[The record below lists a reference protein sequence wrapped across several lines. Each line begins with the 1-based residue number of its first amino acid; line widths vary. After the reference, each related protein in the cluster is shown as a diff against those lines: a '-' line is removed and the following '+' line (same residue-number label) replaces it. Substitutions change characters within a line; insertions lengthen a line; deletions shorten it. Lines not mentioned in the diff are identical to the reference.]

1 MEATL
6 NNGQFRPGNETPF
19 MYTAFASEGEM
30 LGFYLSLNRFVNPVT
45 YCVQG
50 TDMERLDNLLHTLG
64 KFQLFMG
71 RFGTYQSLGIKPLI
85 EGFGLYMMQQNI
97 SNRERKLAAEHV
109 GYQMKFL
116 MDMTKEIE
124 QARSMSH
131 ILCSHIANVKY
142 LIAKIQG
149 QNQEAV
155 SLSIK

>member
-6 NNGQFRPGNETPF
+6 NNGQFCPGNETPF

-45 YCVQG
+45 YCVQR

-64 KFQLFMG
+64 KF
-71 RFGTYQSLGIKPLI
+71 QSLGIKPLI

-155 SLSIK
+155 SL

>member
-1 MEATL
+1 MPVCVSSVWWFQNLYLFTFSKLMLMEATL

-85 EGFGLYMMQQNI
+85 EGFGLYMMQ
-97 SNRERKLAAEHV
+97 
-109 GYQMKFL
+109 
-116 MDMTKEIE
+116 
-124 QARSMSH
+124 H
-131 ILCSHIANVKY
+131 IIY
-142 LIAKIQG
+142 TT
-149 QNQEAV
+149 
-155 SLSIK
+155 

>member
-1 MEATL
+1 MLMEATL
-6 NNGQFRPGNETPF
+6 NNGQFRPGNETQF

-45 YCVQG
+45 YCVQR

-155 SLSIK
+155 SL

>member
-1 MEATL
+1 MLMEATL
-6 NNGQFRPGNETPF
+6 DNGQFRPGNEAQF
-19 MYTAFASEGEM
+19 MYTVFASEREM
-30 LGFYLSLNRFVNPVT
+30 LGFYLSLNRFVSPVT
-45 YCVQG
+45 YFVQR
-50 TDMERLDNLLHTLG
+50 TDTERLNNLLHTLG

-71 RFGTYQSLGIKPLI
+71 RFGTYQSLGIKTLI

-142 LIAKIQG
+142 LIAKMQD
-149 QNQEAV
+149 QKQEV
-155 SLSIK
+155 VNL